1 MSSKI
6 FLFKFVTLGILGSH
20 IVHVFAY
27 NLDETGGL
35 MDVESTM
42 LALGTKMPMFN
53 LLGIDEKNYTN
64 EMFDNKKGA
73 LVMFICNHCP
83 FVKHVN
89 EEIVNLSNEIMGQ
102 DIGVIG
108 INSNDSSQEKYAED
122 SIDKMREYSD
132 ALGYEFPYVVD
143 EDQSVAK
150 NFTAQCTPDFFLFD
164 SDQNLIY
171 RGQLDGSR
179 PGNDIPTNGESLR
192 KAINSLLENEGPISD
207 QLPSMGC
214 NIKWKIGEEPDY
226 FLNLKN

>member
-1 MSSKI
+1 
-6 FLFKFVTLGILGSH
+6 
-20 IVHVFAY
+20 
-27 NLDETGGL
+27 

-42 LALGTKMPMFN
+42 LPLGTKMPNFN

-64 EMFDNKKGA
+64 EMFNGKMGS

-89 EEIVNLSNEIMGQ
+89 DEIVKLSNEIM
-102 DIGVIG
+102 DKNIAVIG

-122 SIDKMREYSD
+122 SIEKMKEY
-132 ALGYEFPYVVD
+132 ATNLGYNFPYVVD
-143 EDQSVAK
+143 EDQSAAK

-164 SDQNLIY
+164 SESTLVY

-179 PGNDIPTNGESLR
+179 PGNDIPTDGESLR
-192 KAINSLLENEGPISD
+192 SAIDALLNNEEPISE

-214 NIKWKIGEEPDY
+214 NIKWKVGEEPDY
-226 FLNLKN
+226 FLDVKN

>member
-1 MSSKI
+1 
-6 FLFKFVTLGILGSH
+6 
-20 IVHVFAY
+20 
-27 NLDETGGL
+27 

-42 LALGTKMPMFN
+42 LPLGTKMPSFN
-53 LLGIDEKNYTN
+53 LIGIDSEMYSN
-64 EMFDNKKGA
+64 EMFDGKKGS

-89 EEIVNLSNEIMGQ
+89 EEIVNLSNEIMGN

-108 INSNDSSQEKYAED
+108 INSNDSTQEKYAED
-122 SIDKMREYSD
+122 SIDKMREY
-132 ALGYEFPYVVD
+132 AENLGYNFPYVVD

-164 SDQNLIY
+164 SDQNLVY

-179 PGNDIPTNGESLR
+179 PGNDVPTNGENLR
-192 KAINSLLENEGPISD
+192 SAIQALLNNEDPISE

-214 NIKWKIGEEPDY
+214 NIKWRVGEEPDY
-226 FLNLKN
+226 FLKVKG

>member
-1 MSSKI
+1 
-6 FLFKFVTLGILGSH
+6 
-20 IVHVFAY
+20 
-27 NLDETGGL
+27 

-42 LALGTKMPMFN
+42 LPLGTKMPNFN
-53 LLGIDEKNYTN
+53 LLGIDGETYAS
-64 EMFDNKKGA
+64 EMFDGKKGS

-89 EEIVNLSNEIMGQ
+89 EEIVNLSNEIMEN

-108 INSNDSSQEKYAED
+108 INSNDSTQEKYAED
-122 SIDKMREYSD
+122 SIDKMRMYAD
-132 ALGYEFPYVVD
+132 NLGYNFPYVVD

-164 SDQNLIY
+164 SDQNLVY

-179 PGNDIPTNGESLR
+179 PGNDVPTNGESLR
-192 KAINSLLENEGPISD
+192 SAIQALLNNEDPID
-207 QLPSMGC
+207 KQLPSMGC

-226 FLNLKN
+226 FLNVKG

>member
-1 MSSKI
+1 
-6 FLFKFVTLGILGSH
+6 
-20 IVHVFAY
+20 
-27 NLDETGGL
+27 

-42 LALGTKMPMFN
+42 LPLGTKMPSFN
-53 LLGIDEKNYTN
+53 LLGIDGEMYTN
-64 EMFDNKKGA
+64 EIFHGKKGS

-89 EEIVNLSNEIMGQ
+89 EEIVNLSNEIMGN

-108 INSNDSSQEKYAED
+108 INSNDSTQEKYAED
-122 SIDKMREYSD
+122 SIDKMREYAD
-132 ALGYEFPYVVD
+132 NLGYKFPYVVD

-164 SDQNLIY
+164 SDQNLVY

-179 PGNDIPTNGESLR
+179 PGNDVPTNGESLR
-192 KAINSLLENEGPISD
+192 SAVQALLNNEDPISD

-214 NIKWKIGEEPDY
+214 NIKWRVGEEPDY
-226 FLNLKN
+226 FLSVKG

>member
-1 MSSKI
+1 
-6 FLFKFVTLGILGSH
+6 
-20 IVHVFAY
+20 
-27 NLDETGGL
+27 

-42 LALGTKMPMFN
+42 LPLGTEMPKFN
-53 LLGIDEKNYTN
+53 LLGIDGEIYTSD
-64 EMFDNKKGA
+64 MFDGKKGS

-89 EEIVNLSNEIMGQ
+89 EEIVNLSNEIMGN

-108 INSNDSSQEKYAED
+108 INSNDRSQEKYAEH
-122 SIDKMREYSD
+122 SIDKMREYAD
-132 ALGYEFPYVVD
+132 NLGYNFPYVVD

-164 SDQNLIY
+164 SDQNLVY

-179 PGNDIPTNGESLR
+179 PGNDVPTNGESLR
-192 KAINSLLENEGPISD
+192 SAIQALLNNEDPISE

-214 NIKWKIGEEPDY
+214 NIKWRVGEEPDY
-226 FLNLKN
+226 FLKVKG

>member
-1 MSSKI
+1 
-6 FLFKFVTLGILGSH
+6 
-20 IVHVFAY
+20 
-27 NLDETGGL
+27 

-42 LALGTKMPMFN
+42 LPLGTKMPSFN
-53 LLGIDEKNYTN
+53 LLGIDGEVYTN
-64 EMFDNKKGA
+64 EIFDGKKGS

-89 EEIVNLSNEIMGQ
+89 EEIVNLSNEIMGN

-108 INSNDSSQEKYAED
+108 INSNDSTQEKYAED
-122 SIDKMREYSD
+122 SIDKMKEYAD
-132 ALGYEFPYVVD
+132 NLGYNFPYVVD

-164 SDQNLIY
+164 SDQNLVY

-179 PGNDIPTNGESLR
+179 PGNDVPTNGESLR
-192 KAINSLLENEGPISD
+192 SAIQALLNDEDPISE

-214 NIKWKIGEEPDY
+214 NIKWRVGEEPDY
-226 FLNLKN
+226 FLKVKG

>member
-1 MSSKI
+1 
-6 FLFKFVTLGILGSH
+6 
-20 IVHVFAY
+20 
-27 NLDETGGL
+27 

-42 LALGTKMPMFN
+42 LPLGTKMPSFN
-53 LLGIDEKNYTN
+53 LLGIDGEMYTN
-64 EMFDNKKGA
+64 EIFDGKKGS

-89 EEIVNLSNEIMGQ
+89 EEIVDLSNEIMGN

-108 INSNDSSQEKYAED
+108 INSNDSTQEKYAED
-122 SIDKMREYSD
+122 SIDKMREYAD
-132 ALGYEFPYVVD
+132 DLGYNFPYVVD

-164 SDQNLIY
+164 SDQNLVY

-179 PGNDIPTNGESLR
+179 PGNDVPTNGDSLR
-192 KAINSLLENEGPISD
+192 SAIQALLNNEDPISE

-214 NIKWKIGEEPDY
+214 NIKWRVGEEPDY
-226 FLNLKN
+226 FLKVKG

>member
-1 MSSKI
+1 
-6 FLFKFVTLGILGSH
+6 
-20 IVHVFAY
+20 
-27 NLDETGGL
+27 

-42 LALGTKMPMFN
+42 LPLGTKMPSFN
-53 LLGIDEKNYTN
+53 LLGIDGEMYTN
-64 EMFDNKKGA
+64 EIFDGKKGS

-89 EEIVNLSNEIMGQ
+89 EEIVNLSNEIMGN

-108 INSNDSSQEKYAED
+108 INSNDSTQEKYAED
-122 SIDKMREYSD
+122 SIDKMREYAD
-132 ALGYEFPYVVD
+132 NLGYKFPYVFD

-164 SDQNLIY
+164 SDQNLVY

-179 PGNDIPTNGESLR
+179 PGNDVPTNGESLR
-192 KAINSLLENEGPISD
+192 SAIQALLHNEDPISE

-214 NIKWKIGEEPDY
+214 NIKWRVGEEPDY
-226 FLNLKN
+226 FLKIKG

>member
-1 MSSKI
+1 
-6 FLFKFVTLGILGSH
+6 
-20 IVHVFAY
+20 
-27 NLDETGGL
+27 

-42 LALGTKMPMFN
+42 LPLGTKMPSFN
-53 LLGIDEKNYTN
+53 LLGIDGEVYTN
-64 EMFDNKKGA
+64 EIFDGKKGS

-89 EEIVNLSNEIMGQ
+89 EEIVNLSNEIMGN

-108 INSNDSSQEKYAED
+108 INSNDSTQEKYAED
-122 SIDKMREYSD
+122 SIDKMRMYAD
-132 ALGYEFPYVVD
+132 NLGYNFPYVVD

-164 SDQNLIY
+164 SDQNLVY

-179 PGNDIPTNGESLR
+179 PGNDVPTNGDSLR
-192 KAINSLLENEGPISD
+192 SAIQALLNNEDLISD

-214 NIKWKIGEEPDY
+214 NIKWRVGEEPDY
-226 FLNLKN
+226 FLKVKG

>member
-1 MSSKI
+1 
-6 FLFKFVTLGILGSH
+6 
-20 IVHVFAY
+20 
-27 NLDETGGL
+27 

-42 LALGTKMPMFN
+42 LPLGTKMPNFN

-64 EMFDNKKGA
+64 EMFNGKIGS

-89 EEIVNLSNEIMGQ
+89 DEIVKLTNEIMEKN
-102 DIGVIG
+102 IAVIG

-122 SIDKMREYSD
+122 SIEKMREYAND
-132 ALGYEFPYVVD
+132 LKYNFPYVVD
-143 EDQSVAK
+143 EDQSAAK

-164 SDQNLIY
+164 SESTLVY

-179 PGNDIPTNGESLR
+179 PGNDIPTDGESLR
-192 KAINSLLENEGPISD
+192 NAIDALLNNEEPIFE

-214 NIKWKIGEEPDY
+214 NIKWKVGEEPDY
-226 FLNLKN
+226 FLNVKN

>member
-1 MSSKI
+1 
-6 FLFKFVTLGILGSH
+6 
-20 IVHVFAY
+20 
-27 NLDETGGL
+27 

-42 LALGTKMPMFN
+42 LPLGTKMPSFN
-53 LLGIDEKNYTN
+53 LLGIDDEMYTN
-64 EMFDNKKGA
+64 EIFDGKKGS

-89 EEIVNLSNEIMGQ
+89 EEIVDLSNEIMGN

-108 INSNDSSQEKYAED
+108 INSNDSTQEKYAED
-122 SIDKMREYSD
+122 SIDKMREY
-132 ALGYEFPYVVD
+132 ANNLGYNFPYVVD

-164 SDQNLIY
+164 SDQNLVY

-192 KAINSLLENEGPISD
+192 SAIEALLNNEDPISD

-214 NIKWKIGEEPDY
+214 NIKWRVGEEPDY
-226 FLNLKN
+226 FLNVKG

>member
-1 MSSKI
+1 
-6 FLFKFVTLGILGSH
+6 
-20 IVHVFAY
+20 
-27 NLDETGGL
+27 

-42 LALGTKMPMFN
+42 LPLGTKMPSFN
-53 LLGIDEKNYTN
+53 LQGIDGEMYSN
-64 EMFDNKKGA
+64 EMFDGKKGS

-89 EEIVNLSNEIMGQ
+89 EEIVNLSNEIMGN

-108 INSNDSSQEKYAED
+108 INSNDSTQEKYAED
-122 SIDKMREYSD
+122 SIDKMREYAD
-132 ALGYEFPYVVD
+132 NLGYNFPYVVD

-164 SDQNLIY
+164 SDQNLFY

-179 PGNDIPTNGESLR
+179 PGNDVPTNGESLR
-192 KAINSLLENEGPISD
+192 SAIQALLNNEDPISE

-214 NIKWKIGEEPDY
+214 NIKWRVGEEPDY
-226 FLNLKN
+226 FLKVKG